1 MTNQM
6 IILMESV
13 KLMEQGVLK
22 PTGQKILIK
31 DQNGNDKELDVP
43 EEIHTYQ
50 HWKNLG
56 YQVQKGQK
64 SIAKFPVWKHTGR
77 KMETMIDTEGNEQE
91 VPDRGRMFMKTAAFF
106 SRSQV
111 EEIAE
116 AAEA

>member
-22 PTGQKILIK
+22 PTGQKIVIK
-31 DQNGNDKELDVP
+31 DKDGKDKELDVP

-50 HWKNLG
+50 HWKTLG
-56 YQVQKGQK
+56 FQVQKGQK
-64 SIAKFPVWKHTGR
+64 SIAKFPVWKHTGA
-77 KMETMIDTEGNEQE
+77 KTDTMVDVNGNTMEAM
-91 VPDRGRMFMKTAAFF
+91 DRGHMFMKTAAFF

-111 EEIAE
+111 EAITAK
-116 AAEA
+116 A

>member
-6 IILMESV
+6 IIFWASV
-13 KLMEQGVLK
+13 ELMEQGILK
-22 PTGQKILIK
+22 PTGEKIVVK
-31 DQNGNDKELDVP
+31 DQDGKDKELDMP

-50 HWKNLG
+50 HWKDLG

-64 SIAKFPVWKHTGR
+64 SIAKFPVWKHTGG
-77 KMETMIDTEGNEQE
+77 KMEKMIDTEGNEQE

-111 EEIAE
+111 EEITAE
-116 AAEA
+116 A